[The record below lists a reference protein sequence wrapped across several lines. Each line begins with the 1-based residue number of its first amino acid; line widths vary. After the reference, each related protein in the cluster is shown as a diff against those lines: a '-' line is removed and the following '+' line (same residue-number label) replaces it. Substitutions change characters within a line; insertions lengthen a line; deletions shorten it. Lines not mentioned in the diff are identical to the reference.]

1 MDCGWKDW
9 QGQGATPIKAGLSRL
24 ANQEVHLLPGV
35 WRRSAWANLGVA
47 LGMSSNSSG
56 VWMCWHAGVSTS
68 VGAHSSASPSVGST
82 GGWEERDREQRQ
94 EDMFSSEVQFLT
106 KALG

>member
-1 MDCGWKDW
+1 
-9 QGQGATPIKAGLSRL
+9 
-24 ANQEVHLLPGV
+24 
-35 WRRSAWANLGVA
+35 
-47 LGMSSNSSG
+47 
-56 VWMCWHAGVSTS
+56 MCWHAGVSTS